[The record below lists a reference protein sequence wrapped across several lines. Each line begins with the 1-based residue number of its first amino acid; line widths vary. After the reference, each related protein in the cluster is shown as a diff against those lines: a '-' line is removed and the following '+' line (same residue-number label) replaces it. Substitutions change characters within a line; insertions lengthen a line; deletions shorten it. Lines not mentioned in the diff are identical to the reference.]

1 MFFASSAVLAEG
13 SNVVYATKM
22 TTPENHV
29 AVNISESNVTETV
42 KYIDGKGQRSLDP
55 KSEKD
60 MDELANSVEF
70 EVYKFNE
77 AAASKTTFLSPRG
90 DL

>member
-1 MFFASSAVLAEG
+1 
-13 SNVVYATKM
+13 M

-42 KYIDGKGQRSLDP
+42 KYIDRKAKRSLDP
-55 KSEKD
+55 TSEKD
-60 MDELANSVEF
+60 MAELANSVEF

-77 AAASKTTFLSPRG
+77 SASSKTTFSFTSR

>member
-1 MFFASSAVLAEG
+1 
-13 SNVVYATKM
+13 M

-42 KYIDGKGQRSLDP
+42 KYIDRKAKRSLDP
-55 KSEKD
+55 TSEKD
-60 MDELANSVEF
+60 MAELANSVEF

-77 AAASKTTFLSPRG
+77 SASSKNNFSFTSRG
-90 DL
+90 FVEGLRVMMA

>member
-1 MFFASSAVLAEG
+1 
-13 SNVVYATKM
+13 M

-70 EVYKFNE
+70 EVYKILIE
-77 AAASKTTFLSPRG
+77 AAASKNNVSFRPRG
-90 DL
+90 IL